1 MKKGMTMTNV
11 LQQPKGFYKGVFAL
25 MIPMILQNIISQT
38 VTLADTFMVGMLGEE
53 YLAAATL
60 STTPLFLFMIYMFGV
75 QSGAGILVAQY
86 WGKGNKNAINRVLG
100 VGLFFALAAT
110 VTGAV
115 LIAIFPYQILS
126 LVTNDSSLAMLGVP
140 YVRIAGF
147 SMVLNAISILYI
159 SCQRSME
166 NARLGVAVLL
176 TSSIFNIFG
185 NWVFIF
191 GNLGMPALGMQ
202 GAALSTL
209 CARAVE
215 VIIITIYAFRNKR
228 LPLKIKLLIMPGM
241 LIFKDFIKYS
251 MPVMLN
257 EALWGF
263 GAMLF
268 PVILGHMVGAQTILA
283 GYNIAGNIER
293 LLSVTI
299 FACGNA
305 TAVIIG
311 KEIGAGRQERISSV
325 ANSLITLG
333 LLLGLFSSAL
343 IITVRYTVLEP
354 LIFPFFD
361 LSSEAARNAATIL
374 VVLAI
379 AAPVRTLGLT
389 MGVGV
394 LRGGGDVKAF
404 MVIDVSTLYV
414 FYLPIAAI
422 CGLVLKTG
430 IAAVYSCI
438 VFEGAAKVI
447 MLFFRIRSKKWIH
460 DVTREIA

>member
-1 MKKGMTMTNV
+1 MV
-11 LQQPKGFYKGVFAL
+11 
-25 MIPMILQNIISQT
+25 PMVLQNIISQT

-53 YLAAATL
+53 YLAAATM

-86 WGKGNKNAINRVLG
+86 WGKGNTSAINRVLG
-100 VGLFFALAAT
+100 VGFYFSLVATLA
-110 VTGAV
+110 GAV
-115 LIAIFPYQILS
+115 LIALFPLQILS
-126 LVTNDSSLAMLGVP
+126 LITNDASLASMGVS

-166 NARLGVAVLL
+166 NARLGVVVLSI
-176 TSSIFNIFG
+176 SSVINIFG

-191 GNLGMPALGMQ
+191 GNLGMPALGLQ

-209 CARAVE
+209 CARAIEV
-215 VIIITIYAFRNKR
+215 VIISVYAFRNSR
-228 LPLKIKLLIMPGM
+228 LPLKIKLLIMPGVE
-241 LIFKDFIKYS
+241 IFKDFVKYS
-251 MPVMLN
+251 IPVMLN

-268 PVILGHMVGAQTILA
+268 PVILGHMAGAQTILA
-283 GYNIAGNIER
+283 GYNIAGNLER

-305 TAVIIG
+305 TAVIVG
-311 KEIGAGRQERISSV
+311 REIGAGRQNRVSSV

-333 LLLGLFSSAL
+333 LILGISSSAL
-343 IITVRYTVLEP
+343 IVAVRYTILEP
-354 LIFPFFD
+354 LIFPLFD
-361 LSSEAARNAATIL
+361 LSSEAAANAATIL
-374 VVLAI
+374 MVLAV
-379 AAPVRTLGLT
+379 AAPLRTLGLT

-404 MVIDVSTLYV
+404 MAIDVSTLYV
-414 FYLPIAAI
+414 VYLPIAAI

-438 VFEGAAKVI
+438 VFEGAAKVVL
-447 MLFFRIRSKKWIH
+447 LFFRIRSKKWIH
-460 DVTREIA
+460 DVTRDV